1 MKNALMV
8 IFPYSYEGTWVFDD
22 PAAGLVREP
31 FVCGI
36 PEMIE
41 LLVADISTAESGFKL
56 LFSGQPFPGFQFE
69 LTRLREEIGGHWYSL
84 AREQEGWLCP
94 ALFKYFDEAPENLY
108 VKAEPKT
115 VKG

>member
-22 PAAGLVREP
+22 PATELVREP

-41 LLVADISTAESGFKL
+41 LLVAEIETAEAGFKL
-56 LFSGQPFPGFQFE
+56 LFSAMPFPGYQFQ
-69 LTRLREEIGGHWYSL
+69 LTRLREEIGGHW
-84 AREQEGWLCP
+84 W
-94 ALFKYFDEAPENLY
+94 ALVWGLSCTEAPI
-108 VKAEPKT
+108 P
-115 VKG
+115 